1 MIKLYGI
8 TYKTLDGRTISKYL
22 SNEKMQTL
30 AFNVA
35 RMRGFTPLKFERVI
49 R

>member
-1 MIKLYGI
+1 MLKLYGV
-8 TYKTLDGRTISKYL
+8 TYKTLDGRTVSKYL
-22 SNEKMQTL
+22 SNEKLQNL

-35 RMRGFTPLKFERVI
+35 KMQGLAPLKFERVI